1 MKTNLIDQIRSLFD
15 QSKTWIQ
22 LEVEYLK
29 LTTAEKVT
37 MLMGTLIIGFVGL
50 LLGMVV
56 LIMLALGLAE
66 VFKMM
71 MHPGLAYLATAG
83 AICVLLGIFILLR
96 RPLLM
101 NPIARLIT
109 KIFFDKN
116 H

>member
-71 MHPGLAYLATAG
+71 MNPGLAYLATAG